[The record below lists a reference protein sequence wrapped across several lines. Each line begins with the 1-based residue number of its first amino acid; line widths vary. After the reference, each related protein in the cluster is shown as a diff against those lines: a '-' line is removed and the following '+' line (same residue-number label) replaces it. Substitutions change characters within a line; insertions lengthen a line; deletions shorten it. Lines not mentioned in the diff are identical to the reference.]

1 MHSLRPLSIVLSLSA
16 FVAVACHAP
25 ARAQPELA
33 GCHPACPGAVGAAI
47 GDAGAG
53 LRGAPAQP
61 PPALEASPPAPS
73 ALAYLCPMHHHIGS
87 DLSQLQGNGPPDS
100 AGTAGNDSYFTCKVH
115 LVPPC
120 LLNWLTGQAADRFR
134 ITDVHGPGF
143 PVYSL
148 NQAGKHLTGAYLNE
162 SRNTVIDH
170 IFN

>member
-33 GCHPACPGAVGAAI
+33 GCHPACPGAVEAAI

-87 DLSQLQGNGPPDS
+87 DQPGRCPECGME
-100 AGTAGNDSYFTCKVH
+100 
-115 LVPPC
+115 LVPRA
-120 LLNWLTGQAADRFR
+120 QALE
-134 ITDVHGPGF
+134 H
-143 PVYSL
+143 
-148 NQAGKHLTGAYLNE
+148 
-162 SRNTVIDH
+162 DH
-170 IFN
+170 AK